1 MDVKIFA
8 DEVKIPFSM
17 AVASMRN
24 SGKSVLIDQFIKQM
38 KDTKKV
44 DSVIIFSNT
53 SHLNDDYPSV
63 AKELK
68 RPFDESELKRLMDHQ
83 EATDKDKRKTVLVV
97 FDDLLGDKS
106 AKNSNLIM
114 KCYSLGR
121 HLSINPILI
130 CQVQN
135 HVLTPTT
142 KANSDYILM
151 SRLNRFQLGNIWE
164 SIPHM
169 DKRVF
174 IKFVEDQNK
183 NYQFIVADM
192 TSQSNNPADFLK
204 IIKANVPKKLS
215 KDADKDVLP
224 QS

>member
-8 DEVKIPFSM
+8 DEVKVPFSM

-24 SGKSVLIDQFIKQM
+24 SGKSVLIDQFIKHM

-68 RPFDESELKRLMDHQ
+68 RQFDEAELKRLMDHQ
-83 EATDKDKRKTVLVV
+83 EATDKEKRKKVLVV

-169 DKRVF
+169 DKNVF

-183 NYQFIVADM
+183 NYQFIVSDM

-204 IIKANVPKKLS
+204 VIKANVPKKLS
-215 KDADKDVLP
+215 KDADKDVLS